1 MNVLFVCTG
10 NINRS
15 AAAVI
20 LAQKYSGWKVK
31 GAALNLKSGR
41 PMNRCMRDLL
51 GLDLNDHRS
60 TAISAEL
67 IEWADILVGFQ
78 PSHMK
83 QLLQLSR
90 GARPHK
96 PVYNIVRWLDDGE
109 IKVPDPQFDS
119 TGQLHREVLRMLK
132 VALPRMR
139 KAFARPP
146 QFW

>member
-15 AAAVI
+15 AAAVV
-20 LAQKYSGWKVK
+20 LAQKYAPGWKVK
-31 GAALNLKSGR
+31 GVALNLKSGR

-78 PSHMK
+78 PSHMR
-83 QLLQLSR
+83 QLTER
-90 GARPHK
+90 TNK

-109 IKVPDPQFDS
+109 TKVPDPQFDS
-119 TGQLHREVLRMLK
+119 SGRLHLEVLRMLK